1 MKRLGVFL
9 LPPALDASLSQGYTP
24 TLFAGTHLHT
34 WVEKGTVSKV
44 SYTKTQLQCR
54 RLGLEPGPLDLEA
67 SAHILILSVTRDV
80 VYLLTFRGK

>member
-1 MKRLGVFL
+1 MGTSE
-9 LPPALDASLSQGYTP
+9 PNASPSQGYP
-24 TLFAGTHLHT
+24 SIKFAGTHLNT